1 MPQPIL
7 IPFFRL
13 LEVEK
18 KEVYQ
23 LLVHLWLKSM
33 GKEIFTKQF
42 PLFHFVVFAVIVKS
56 TYEPLF
62 DWNREKSSV
71 QELLR
76 YIALNRKDADR

>member
-1 MPQPIL
+1 
-7 IPFFRL
+7 
-13 LEVEK
+13 
-18 KEVYQ
+18 
-23 LLVHLWLKSM
+23 M
-33 GKEIFTKQF
+33 GKEIFTEQF